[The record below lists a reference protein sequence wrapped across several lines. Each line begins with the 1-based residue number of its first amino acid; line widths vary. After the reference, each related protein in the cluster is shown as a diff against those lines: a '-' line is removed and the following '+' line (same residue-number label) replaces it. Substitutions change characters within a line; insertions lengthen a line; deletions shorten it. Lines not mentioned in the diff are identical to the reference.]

1 MSTGSESF
9 PQRWV
14 IANTLALLF
23 GYVLYTP
30 IAHGIGGDHPQ
41 GMSAFQILT
50 HSIALAVVA
59 VSVFAAQRHVL
70 RPYVAVPLRRL
81 PLAVIAFVAAF
92 FAGSYQPWLRG
103 PDWDILVGSVV
114 LGSAA
119 FLGLVPMRRHP
130 WASTIALVAFPV
142 GCFLGQLIVVTI
154 ALAVYS
160 GKIPDVQ
167 GSRPLHS
174 VYWISVGVS
183 MGVVGGLIGGLALR
197 RLLPASRSAGVSVPS
212 ERGVESVGSTG

>member
-1 MSTGSESF
+1 MFCIRRSRT
-9 PQRWV
+9 V
-14 IANTLALLF
+14 LAAI
-23 GYVLYTP
+23 TRK
-30 IAHGIGGDHPQ
+30 AS
-41 GMSAFQILT
+41 SAFQILT

-70 RPYVAVPLRRL
+70 GPYVAVPLKRL

-103 PDWDILVGSVV
+103 PDFDILFGSVV

-130 WASTIALVAFPV
+130 WASTIALLAFPA
-142 GCFLGQLIVVTI
+142 GCFLGQVIIVAI
-154 ALAVYS
+154 ALAAYS
-160 GKIPDVQ
+160 GEIPDLQ
-167 GSRPLHS
+167 TSRLLHS

-183 MGVVGGLIGGLALR
+183 MGVIGGPIGGLALR
-197 RLLPASRSAGVSVPS
+197 RLLPASRSAGVGAPT
-212 ERGVESVGSTG
+212 ERAVESVGSTG

>member
-1 MSTGSESF
+1 MSTDAESF

-30 IAHGIGGDHPQ
+30 IAHGIGGDHP
-41 GMSAFQILT
+41 GGLGAFQVLT

-59 VSVFAAQRHVL
+59 VSVAAAQRHVL
-70 RPYVAVPLRRL
+70 RPFVAVPLRRL
-81 PLAVIAFVAAF
+81 PLAAIAFVALF

-103 PDWDILVGSVV
+103 PDFDILFGSVV

-130 WASTIALVAFPV
+130 LASTIALLAFPV
-142 GCFLGQLIVVTI
+142 GCFLGQVILVAI
-154 ALAVYS
+154 ALAS
-160 GKIPDVQ
+160 GGVPDLQ
-167 GSRPLHS
+167 RSRLLHS

-183 MGVVGGLIGGLALR
+183 MGVIGGPISGLALR
-197 RLLPASRSAGVSVPS
+197 RLLPASRSSAVGAPN
-212 ERGVESVGSTG
+212 ERGVESLG